1 MRTWCVTWRQWRWLV
16 GLNGAVRQGLDW
28 QQVESALRLMGIKR
42 KRWPD
47 IFAGLRGG
55 HGQQHGAVVL
65 TVQTMFR

>member
-16 GLNGAVRQGLDW
+16 GVRGAVRQGLDW

-47 IFAGLRGG
+47 IFAGLR
-55 HGQQHGAVVL
+55 VIP
-65 TVQTMFR
+65 